1 MMISLGLNMTLKV
14 KELNY
19 KEILPQM
26 SLTTNRTGDVASM
39 FIINMVSAGAGGVET
54 MDHVAGIDVRES
66 LRGQDLNID
75 SVRASQMILEI
86 TFSTL
91 SNMNVGNL
99 LSLTFYKAED
109 LIRRKS

>member
-1 MMISLGLNMTLKV
+1 
-14 KELNY
+14 
-19 KEILPQM
+19 
-26 SLTTNRTGDVASM
+26 LTTNRTGDVASV
-39 FIINMVSAGAGGVET
+39 FIINIVSAGAGGVET
-54 MDHVAGIDVRES
+54 MDHVAGVNVRES

-99 LSLTFYKAED
+99 LSLTFW
-109 LIRRKS
+109 LIIVVSVVQLPLAFASLTCG

>member
-1 MMISLGLNMTLKV
+1 
-14 KELNY
+14 
-19 KEILPQM
+19 
-26 SLTTNRTGDVASM
+26 
-39 FIINMVSAGAGGVET
+39 

-99 LSLTFYKAED
+99 LSLTFYKA
-109 LIRRKS
+109 K

>member
-1 MMISLGLNMTLKV
+1 M
-14 KELNY
+14 
-19 KEILPQM
+19 
-26 SLTTNRTGDVASM
+26 TTNRTGDVASV
-39 FIINMVSAGAGGVET
+39 FIINIISAGAGGVET
-54 MDHVAGIDVRES
+54 MDHVAGVNVRES

-99 LSLTFYKAED
+99 LSLTFW
-109 LIRRKS
+109 LIIVVNVVELPLTFASLT